1 MRQPYMEMPMKAVI
15 AAVAFAAMSFAAM
28 SFAGTSFAG
37 MSGPVMAQNKG
48 PAPQTGMDRPENT
61 NGATEKG
68 TMDTTGMNANR
79 ANQPE
84 TKGVSGQRR
93 TDDKKK

>member
-1 MRQPYMEMPMKAVI
+1 MRQPYMEMPMKALI
-15 AAVAFAAMSFAAM
+15 AAVAFAAMSFAT
-28 SFAGTSFAG
+28 TSFAG

-79 ANQPE
+79 ANQPA

-93 TDDKKK
+93 TGDKKK

>member
-1 MRQPYMEMPMKAVI
+1 MKALI
-15 AAVAFAAMSFAAM
+15 AAIAFAAMSGSAI
-28 SFAGTSFAG
+28 
-37 MSGPVMAQNKG
+37 AQDTG
-48 PAPQTGMDRPENT
+48 PAPQSGMDRPENT

-84 TKGVSGQRR
+84 TKGVSREQKAG
-93 TDDKKK
+93 DKKK

>member
-1 MRQPYMEMPMKAVI
+1 MKALI
-15 AAVAFAAMSFAAM
+15 AAIAFAAMP
-28 SFAGTSFAG
+28 
-37 MSGPVMAQNKG
+37 GPVIAQNTG

-68 TMDTTGMNANR
+68 TMDTTGMNVNR

-84 TKGVSGQRR
+84 TKGVSRERR
-93 TDDKKK
+93 TGDKKKP